1 MTYEIKIYGNP
12 VLREQS
18 RSVEKV
24 DDNIRQLVSDMLDT
38 MHERNGV
45 GLAAQ
50 QIGRTESICVIDVPD
65 SPDNK
70 NNVKMPMA
78 LINPNITESS
88 GTQTDNEGCLSFPEI
103 SASIKRSLDIT
114 VEYTDLENTN
124 KKVKASGLLARAI
137 QHEMDHLNGILI
149 VDRMSLAQKA
159 VLSGKL
165 KRLKKTG

>member
-1 MTYEIKIYGNP
+1 
-12 VLREQS
+12 
-18 RSVEKV
+18 
-24 DDNIRQLVSDMLDT
+24 
-38 MHERNGV
+38 
-45 GLAAQ
+45 
-50 QIGRTESICVIDVPD
+50 
-65 SPDNK
+65 
-70 NNVKMPMA
+70 MA